1 MLALKTAISKERL
14 LTVIA
19 AKERSFLDK
28 IDSLMDVEL
37 SEGKWNKL
45 YALLAQVRGRLG
57 ENIFVYESPN
67 LYDYD
72 TSCHRRYPH
81 LFGDDRTALA
91 TMINPDP
98 RPTRKKKPKFKAENW
113 YTPEDK
119 K

>member
-1 MLALKTAISKERL
+1 
-14 LTVIA
+14 
-19 AKERSFLDK
+19 
-28 IDSLMDVEL
+28 MDVEL

-45 YALLAQVRGRLG
+45 YALLAQAREITG
-57 ENIFVYESPN
+57 ENIYVYESPN

-72 TSCHRRYPH
+72 TSNHKKYPH

-98 RPTRKKKPKFKAENW
+98 KPRVPKKPKVKTENW
-113 YTPEDK
+113 YLQDK